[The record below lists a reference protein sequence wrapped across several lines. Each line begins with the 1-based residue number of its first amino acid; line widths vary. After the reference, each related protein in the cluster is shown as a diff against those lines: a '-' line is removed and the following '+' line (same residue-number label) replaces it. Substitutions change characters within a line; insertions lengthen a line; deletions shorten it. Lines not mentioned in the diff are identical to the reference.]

1 MRPLLYSF
9 FALSI
14 LGFND
19 VNAAEPVVLVEHQ
32 GKYQGYFEPP
42 RLDLVVTQI
51 NSTPSLYWPAAK
63 LFKVDAKSKLL
74 LEQQR
79 QDVLSRL
86 ALLKQEFQQEQ
97 EFALVTSVEKLEKD
111 IIGWVL
117 AYRMSLPLD
126 PDMVRAKKALNPF
139 LTKGH
144 YKLVVGNRP
153 EQIQI
158 EGLVSEQE
166 KPLIN
171 TASVDAYMDALSVMD
186 GGSTSFVYVLPV
198 LDKYFLAK
206 TGLWNKRHQEISPGT
221 LLFVPFEQRNLPQA
235 FNNINEQIVELL
247 LHKVAVQ

>member
-14 LGFND
+14 LGFSD

-32 GKYQGYFEPP
+32 GKYQGYFKPP

-51 NSTPSLYWPAAK
+51 NSTPGLYWPAAK
-63 LFKVDAKSKLL
+63 LFKVDAESKLK

-79 QDVLSRL
+79 QDVLSQL

-97 EFALVTSVEKLEKD
+97 EFGLVASVEKLEKD
-111 IIGWVL
+111 ITGWVL

-126 PDMVRAKKALNPF
+126 PDMVRAKKALNPI
-139 LTKGH
+139 LAKGN
-144 YKLVVGNRP
+144 YKLVVGKRP
-153 EQIQI
+153 EHIQI

-166 KPLIN
+166 NPLIN
-171 TASVDAYMDALSVMD
+171 TASVNTYVVTLSVMD
-186 GGSTSFVYVLPV
+186 GGSTSFVYVLPA

-206 TGLWNKRHQEISPGT
+206 TGLWNRRHQEISPGT
-221 LLFVPFEQRNLPQA
+221 VLFVPFEQRHLPQA

-247 LHKVAVQ
+247 LHKVVVQ